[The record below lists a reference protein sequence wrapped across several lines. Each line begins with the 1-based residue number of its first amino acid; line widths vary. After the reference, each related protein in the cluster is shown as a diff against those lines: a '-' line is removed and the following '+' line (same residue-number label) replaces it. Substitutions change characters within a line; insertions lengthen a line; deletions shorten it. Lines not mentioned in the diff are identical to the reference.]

1 MLNSAEKDL
10 LITVGRFITFCQVFD
25 ERESEKIETKEA
37 AAIMDYV
44 FSPYL
49 NFFEN
54 RPLKFSLKKENIQNK
69 QMNTV
74 VRTQK
79 LSLCHEWIAEW
90 YELNL
95 N

>member
-49 NFFEN
+49 NFLEN
-54 RPLKFSLKKENIQNK
+54 CPLKFSLLKKKNK

-74 VRTQK
+74 VWSFHYVMNESPNDT
-79 LSLCHEWIAEW
+79 
-90 YELNL
+90 N
-95 N
+95 